1 MYSKANDLD
10 DDDLREMLKADLDQ
24 YFPELVVSYESRL
37 KTYAFNLLGHW
48 QDAEEVV
55 QDAFLRAYFALK
67 GYSSER
73 LRALRLRAWLYVIVK
88 NTCYNYCREKKKS
101 SLSISLSTWEEDDQ
115 FPEREAAQSYQPEVV
130 IETRERRHE
139 IEQAVQALSPCYREM
154 VRLHLLEGF
163 SCQEIADLLDRPIG
177 TVKNYVY
184 RGRKIVAKRLAED
197 TDSYES

>member
-139 IEQAVQALSPCYREM
+139 I
-154 VRLHLLEGF
+154 
-163 SCQEIADLLDRPIG
+163 ADLLDRPIG